1 MDSSKSLKDKPK
13 LLGVNHHQRYNC
25 TLCSLCTYVLYIYII
40 AQMKANIPEIF
51 GLYFRL
57 FTLNYISLI
66 ENNGIISGNEK
77 LSSVFDNGFS
87 NEKTYK
93 HL

>member
-1 MDSSKSLKDKPK
+1 
-13 LLGVNHHQRYNC
+13 
-25 TLCSLCTYVLYIYII
+25 
-40 AQMKANIPEIF
+40 MKANIPEIF

-66 ENNGIISGNEK
+66 ENNGIISGNEN

>member
-1 MDSSKSLKDKPK
+1 MLTIIR
-13 LLGVNHHQRYNC
+13 GTIVH
-25 TLCSLCTYVLYIYII
+25 CSLCTYVLHIYII

-93 HL
+93 HLYNLIDKLNQIDHP